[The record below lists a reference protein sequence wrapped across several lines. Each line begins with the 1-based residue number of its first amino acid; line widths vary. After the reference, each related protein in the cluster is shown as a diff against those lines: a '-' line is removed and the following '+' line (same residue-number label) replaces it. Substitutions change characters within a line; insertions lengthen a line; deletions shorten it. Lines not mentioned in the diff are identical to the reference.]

1 MTSLAATNQKFK
13 HLAAQSIKQLH
24 SLEQTYRPI
33 GKLQKVVG
41 SILEASGLSVKIGQH
56 CTITHVD
63 NSEIKC
69 VVIGFHGDDC
79 YLAPLHP
86 VEGLC
91 NGLTVEPDDNANNIQ
106 VSAACLGR
114 VFSPLMVPID
124 GKGEIVGNSHNQP
137 LEAKPVN
144 PMLRTRI
151 DKSFSVGVKVIDSL
165 LTIGQGQRVGIMA
178 GSGVGKSVLM
188 GMIAKFSQAEVIVIG
203 LVGERG
209 REIKEFIEDCLG
221 AQGLKK
227 SVVIASPADQTPL
240 MKIQAAQA
248 ATSVAEYFRD
258 QGKQVLLFIDSLT
271 RYAQALRDLA
281 LSIGEA
287 PGAKGYPPSVLSKVN
302 NLLERTGP
310 GRAEQG
316 DITAFY
322 TVLSEG
328 EDVND
333 PLIDNVRSIV
343 DGHILLSRDMASKGI
358 YPAINLNYSASRLM
372 NHLISPEHLH
382 YAQQFKKYWALYEQN
397 KELLSI
403 GAYQQGNDAE
413 LDKAFVLIEQL
424 QLFVNQSFEQG
435 VSSEDSLTQ
444 LKALFNLNSG

>member
-1 MTSLAATNQKFK
+1 MIKLNIANQAFK
-13 HLAAQSIKQLH
+13 QKSADAIKQLH
-24 SLEQTYRPI
+24 ELELTYRPV
-33 GKLQKVVG
+33 GKLKKVVG

-63 NSEIKC
+63 DSKIKC
-69 VVIGFHGDDC
+69 MVIGFNGKDC

-91 NGLTVEPDDNANNIQ
+91 AGLIVEPDEHANRIP
-106 VSAACLGR
+106 VSFASLGR
-114 VFSPLMVPID
+114 VFSPLMIPID
-124 GKGEIVGNSHNQP
+124 GKGEIFDKSHYQS
-137 LEAKPVN
+137 LEAHPIN

-151 DKSFSVGVKVIDSL
+151 SKTLSVGVKVIDSL
-165 LTIGQGQRVGIMA
+165 LTIGQGQRIGIMA

-188 GMIAKFSQAEVIVIG
+188 GMIAKFSEAEVIVIG

-221 AQGLKK
+221 DEGLKK
-227 SVVIASPADQTPL
+227 SVVIASPADQPPL
-240 MKIQAAQA
+240 MKIQAAQV

-258 QGKQVLLFIDSLT
+258 QGKQVVLFIDSLT

-310 GRAEQG
+310 GSAEQG

-343 DGHILLSRDMASKGI
+343 DGHILLSREIASAGI
-358 YPAINLNYSASRLM
+358 YPAVNINYSASRLM
-372 NHLISPEHLH
+372 NHLISKEHLH
-382 YAQQFKKYWALYEQN
+382 CAQEFKKYWALYEQN

-403 GAYQQGNDAE
+403 GAYQKGNDKE
-413 LDKAFVLIEQL
+413 LDKAFALIPHLKQ
-424 QLFVNQSFEQG
+424 FVSQQFDQSY
-435 VSSEDSLTQ
+435 SSEESLMQ
-444 LKALFNLNSG
+444 LKALFN

>member
-1 MTSLAATNQKFK
+1 MMTKLNLANQQFK
-13 HLAAQSIKQLH
+13 HKSGQALAQLH
-24 SLEQTYRPI
+24 DLDLTYRPV
-33 GKLQKVVG
+33 GKLKRVVG

-63 NSEIKC
+63 NSKIKC
-69 VVIGFHGDDC
+69 MVIGFNGKDC

-91 NGLTVEPDDNANNIQ
+91 AGLIVEPDDHANKIP
-106 VSAACLGR
+106 VSFACLGR

-124 GKGEIVGNSHNQP
+124 GKGDIYDTSHYQP
-137 LEAKPVN
+137 LEAHPIN
-144 PMLRTRI
+144 PMSRNRI
-151 DKSFSVGVKVIDSL
+151 TKKLSVGVKVIDSL
-165 LTIGQGQRVGIMA
+165 LTIGQGQRIGIMA

-188 GMIAKFSQAEVIVIG
+188 GMITKFCEAEVIVIG

-221 AQGLKK
+221 DVGLQK
-227 SVVIASPADQTPL
+227 SVVIASPADQPPL
-240 MKIQAAQA
+240 MKIQAAVV

-258 QGKQVLLFIDSLT
+258 QGKQVLLFVDSLT
-271 RYAQALRDLA
+271 RYAQAQRDLA

-310 GRAEQG
+310 GSLGQG

-328 EDVND
+328 DEVND

-343 DGHILLSRDMASKGI
+343 DGHILLSREVASSGI
-358 YPAINLNYSASRLM
+358 YPAVNINYSASRLM
-372 NHLISPEHLH
+372 NHLISKEHLQC
-382 YAQQFKKYWALYEQN
+382 AMEFKKYWALYEQN

-403 GAYQQGNDAE
+403 GAYQKGNDAE
-413 LDKAFVLIEQL
+413 LDKAFALISKLRE
-424 QLFVNQSFEQG
+424 FVSQQFDQS
-435 VSSEDSLTQ
+435 VSSDDSFMQ
-444 LKALFNLNSG
+444 LRSIFR